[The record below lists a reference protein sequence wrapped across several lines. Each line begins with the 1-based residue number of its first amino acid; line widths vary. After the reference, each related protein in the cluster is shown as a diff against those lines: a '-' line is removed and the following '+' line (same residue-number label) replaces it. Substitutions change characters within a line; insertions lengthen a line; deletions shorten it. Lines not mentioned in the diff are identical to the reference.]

1 MLNNK
6 KLKKWLMS
14 ITKNLLTSTA
24 LANKDIKSS
33 KLKEGASLQTIW
45 VYLAEILFL
54 STMEIICLKIEIIYK
69 ILMLKINKIKELF
82 KIILIKLWIEK
93 NLQKILMEGKG
104 LLLLEIK
111 KAEISF

>member
-1 MLNNK
+1 
-6 KLKKWLMS
+6 
-14 ITKNLLTSTA
+14 
-24 LANKDIKSS
+24 
-33 KLKEGASLQTIW
+33 
-45 VYLAEILFL
+45 
-54 STMEIICLKIEIIYK
+54 
-69 ILMLKINKIKELF
+69 MLKINKIKELF

>member
-1 MLNNK
+1 
-6 KLKKWLMS
+6 
-14 ITKNLLTSTA
+14 
-24 LANKDIKSS
+24 
-33 KLKEGASLQTIW
+33 
-45 VYLAEILFL
+45 
-54 STMEIICLKIEIIYK
+54 MEIICLKIEIIYK